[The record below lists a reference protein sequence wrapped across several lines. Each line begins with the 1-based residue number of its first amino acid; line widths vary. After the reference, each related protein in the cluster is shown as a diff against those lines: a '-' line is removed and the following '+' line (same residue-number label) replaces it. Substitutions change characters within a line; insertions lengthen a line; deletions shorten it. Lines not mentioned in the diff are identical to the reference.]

1 MALVFW
7 TVLGLM
13 AGAVPFS
20 VWLGR
25 LALRVD
31 VRAYGDGNPGAANAW
46 KAGGWRLGF
55 AVLALDYFK
64 GAIPVALAHFVCGL
78 SGAGL
83 IAVALAPIVG
93 HAFSPF
99 LRFRGGKAITVSFG
113 VWTALLPPAGPL
125 VLGAM
130 LTLLHYAKARRAWTP
145 ILAMAAL
152 LAYVLLFAPQPVL
165 LISWLGNTGVL
176 VWKFRRELVHH
187 MP

>member
-1 MALVFW
+1 MPVVLW
-7 TVLGLM
+7 TMLGFM

-25 LALRVD
+25 RVLRED

-64 GAIPVALAHFVCGL
+64 GVIPVALAHFVYGISGIGL
-78 SGAGL
+78 VP
-83 IAVALAPIVG
+83 VALAPIVG

-99 LRFRGGKAITVSFG
+99 LRLQGGKAITVSFG

-125 VLGAM
+125 VLGTM
-130 LTLLHYAKARRAWTP
+130 LTLLHYARVSRAWIP
-145 ILAMAAL
+145 ILAMGAL
-152 LAYVLLFAPQPVL
+152 LAYLLIFAPQPVL
-165 LISWLGNTGVL
+165 VIIWLGNTGVL
-176 VWKFRRELVHH
+176 IWKFRRELVPH
-187 MP
+187 MS